1 MRHRELLHQLRRAEQ
16 RAGAMPFMNTR
27 KAWLDTGR
35 PPLGKAAS
43 QLLDHEQLLAELA
56 GAQVSHDIEEH
67 WPQDRERVAAVRL
80 RLAAVAAAR
89 HGDASAWETLH
100 RLAVD
105 REANRSF

>member
-1 MRHRELLHQLRRAEQ
+1 MTLRTLHWPARSSRPGVDSEGYLVLVHRRTASEYGTRHPHYALRS
-16 RAGAMPFMNTR
+16 
-27 KAWLDTGR
+27 LC
-35 PPLGKAAS
+35 
-43 QLLDHEQLLAELA
+43 EQLLAELA